1 MATGSAGHRS
11 EGHKLRVSLA
21 CSVLVPHC
29 RNVTV
34 GILRCIA
41 RTGCKELELT
51 FKYQLHGILT
61 PFQQLQMVSQAWA
74 SAGDHL
80 CEVIEEP
87 VPWNEDN
94 MSQPAA
100 TVGVIKGHDP
110 VFVFHCM
117 AE

>member
-1 MATGSAGHRS
+1 M
-11 EGHKLRVSLA
+11 
-21 CSVLVPHC
+21 
-29 RNVTV
+29 TV

-61 PFQQLQMVSQAWA
+61 PFQQLQMVSQAWAWA